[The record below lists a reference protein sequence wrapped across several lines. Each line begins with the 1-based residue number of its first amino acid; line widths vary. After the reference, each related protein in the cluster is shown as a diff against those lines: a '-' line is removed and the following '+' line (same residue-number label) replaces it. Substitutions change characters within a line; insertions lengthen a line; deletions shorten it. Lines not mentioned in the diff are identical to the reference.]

1 MVSSK
6 ASTPE
11 IERHVIRPIETVVAS
26 PQYQVSEVASPQY
39 QVSVVAS
46 PQYQVIL

>member
-26 PQYQVSEVASPQY
+26 PQYQVT
-39 QVSVVAS
+39 VVAS
-46 PQYQVIL
+46 PQYQVTKVALPRCQVT